1 LGAQTLEDAAVRRES
16 DLPFLRRFLRAFA
29 IELAKENAMKTTAR
43 ELADYLGAQL
53 SGDPAAVIVGLASP
67 ESAAAEDL
75 IYIDS
80 PRFAKRALA
89 SAAQCVLSIP
99 GLEYP
104 GKTVL
109 AIERPKF
116 CFAKAAA
123 WLFPTASA
131 RPGIHP
137 SAVVALSVNISVNAT
152 VGPCAVIEQDVEIGE
167 GTQVGALCSIG
178 RGSKLGRHCC
188 LYPRVTLYPGTKL
201 GDGVVVHSGT
211 VIGSDGFGYVFG
223 EGRHWKFP
231 QIGTVEIGDDVEI
244 GANTTIDRGSL
255 GATIVGA
262 GSKIDNLVQIGHNV
276 RLGENTIVA
285 GLSGISGSCTIGA
298 GTVIAAQVGIGDHC
312 TVGKDVTMGG
322 RTGVLPGK
330 IVRDG
335 AVISG
340 FPSRPMER
348 FKEQYGWVSRLPE
361 LAGRVKKLEQENVE
375 RK

>member
-1 LGAQTLEDAAVRRES
+1 
-16 DLPFLRRFLRAFA
+16 
-29 IELAKENAMKTTAR
+29 MKTTAR
-43 ELADYLGAQL
+43 ELADYMGAQVI
-53 SGDPAAVIVGLASP
+53 GNPAAVIAGLASP

-80 PRFAKRALA
+80 PRFAKRAVA
-89 SAAQCVLSIP
+89 SAAQCVLAIP
-99 GLEYP
+99 GLEFP

-109 AIERPKF
+109 AAAQPKF

-123 WLFPTASA
+123 WLFPPVPAH
-131 RPGIHP
+131 PGIHP
-137 SAVVALSVNISVNAT
+137 SAVVALSANISVSAA
-152 VGPCAVIEQDVEIGE
+152 VGPCAVIDDDVEIGE

-178 RGSKLGRHCC
+178 RGSRLGRNCR

-201 GDGVVVHSGT
+201 GDGVIVHAGA

-255 GATIVGA
+255 GATLVGA
-262 GSKIDNLVQIGHNV
+262 GTKIDNLVQIGHNV
-276 RLGENTIVA
+276 QLGANTIVA
-285 GLSGISGSCTIGA
+285 GLSGISGSCTIGS

-312 TVGKDVTMGG
+312 TVGNNVTMGG

-335 AVISG
+335 AMISG

-348 FKEQYGWVSRLPE
+348 FKEQQGWVSRLPE
-361 LAGRVKKLEQENVE
+361 LAARVKKLERENPA

>member
-1 LGAQTLEDAAVRRES
+1 
-16 DLPFLRRFLRAFA
+16 
-29 IELAKENAMKTTAR
+29 MKTTAQ
-43 ELADYLGAQL
+43 ELANYLGAQL
-53 SGDPAAVIVGLASP
+53 IGDPEAAITGLASP
-67 ESAAAEDL
+67 EAAAAEDL
-75 IYIDS
+75 IYIDT
-80 PRFAKRALA
+80 PRFAQRALV
-89 SAAQCVLSIP
+89 SAAQCVLSIH

-109 AIERPKF
+109 ATEQPKF

-123 WLFPTASA
+123 WLFPPVPAQ
-131 RPGIHP
+131 PGIHQ
-137 SAVVALSVNISVNAT
+137 SAVVSLSANISVNAS
-152 VGPCAVIEQDVEIGE
+152 VGPCAVIEEDVEIGE
-167 GTQVGALCSIG
+167 GAQIGALCSIG
-178 RGSKLGRHCC
+178 RGSKLGRNCR

-262 GSKIDNLVQIGHNV
+262 GTKIDNLVQIGHNV
-276 RLGENTIVA
+276 QLGENTIVA

-298 GTVIAAQVGIGDHC
+298 GTLIAAQVGIGDHC
-312 TVGKDVTMGG
+312 TIGKGVTMGG

-348 FKEQYGWVSRLPE
+348 FKEQHAWVSRLPE
-361 LAGRVKKLEQENVE
+361 LAGRVKQLEQENAD